1 MKSKALSL
9 ATKLYVFVGLFLLSV
24 LALSAM
30 SVISASRMGQSGE
43 ELHASFV
50 SVDKLTV
57 FRLMIERHRRI
68 VESAPAEL
76 DRQKLQKMRGE
87 LIELSEQIENVAILG
102 QSLNASA
109 DSAAASSGLPAQ
121 VREMLK
127 HGHGVIGLAERFAH
141 DRAAELAQG
150 PYDKVSD
157 AIQAALEREQ
167 DQRSLRANESVAAIT
182 AVARASEIAATIAAA
197 AALLLLAPLGALM
210 ASRSLKRLNLV
221 RTAMLSVANG
231 NRDIEIPCRS
241 DRDEVGAMA
250 SALVI
255 FKDNLQRIEHF
266 NDEQQ
271 KLKDKAAQA
280 RRDELDSIAASFE
293 ANVQRF
299 VETVADSANT
309 MGVASDMMADV
320 AANTNRRTG
329 DVMDQV
335 HDTTLQVA
343 AVAGATHQLTM
354 SISHISNSANGAAE
368 IAREVGRDGEVLHER
383 VSTLAASVREIDQV
397 AETIGTIAAQTNL
410 LALNATIEA
419 ARAGEAGR
427 GFAVVASEVKS
438 LAGQTAQATQSIA
451 AQIQAVQ
458 QATIAA
464 VEFIDRF
471 AGRVQTISHSATT
484 IAETVDEQ
492 RQSIDEINKA
502 TNSIAHSAEGLKA
515 AIGSVREDSERNSSA
530 AQGSQKSADEL
541 GQNAEKLQQSVALFL
556 EKIRV
561 A

>member
-410 LALNATIEA
+410 LALNA
-419 ARAGEAGR
+419 
-427 GFAVVASEVKS
+427 
-438 LAGQTAQATQSIA
+438 SIA